1 MRRAGIAFALL
12 PTGRFRH
19 IWRTAMQQGRPLALA
34 LALMGALAL
43 VNCGG
48 GGSPTTPT
56 PPTNGGGSTSN
67 IVTIN
72 IKKVDGKN
80 SFDPNPAT
88 VGAGQLIVF
97 KNNDVVVHHVM
108 LDDGSQQ
115 TADIAPGAS
124 SQPISIGS
132 NKSYHCANHP
142 SMVGSF
148 NGNQTPD
155 PPPCTGYCG

>member
-1 MRRAGIAFALL
+1 MQHRRG
-12 PTGRFRH
+12 
-19 IWRTAMQQGRPLALA
+19 LALT
-34 LALMGALAL
+34 LAL
-43 VNCGG
+43 VGTLGLVSCGGG

-56 PPTNGGGSTSN
+56 PPSNGGGGTSN

-72 IKKVDGKN
+72 VIKPNGKF
-80 SFDPNPAT
+80 SFNPNPAT
-88 VGAGQLIVF
+88 VGAGQLVVF
-97 KNNDVVVHHVM
+97 KNNDVVTHHMV

-115 TADIAPGAS
+115 TADIPPGAS

-132 NKSYHCANHP
+132 NKSYHCQNHP

-148 NGNQTPD
+148 NGNDTPE